1 MRKDV
6 AVMNASKF
14 TKEYLLDIVN
24 KILRYIVL
32 MGNKNEVITT
42 TDSLFSITY
51 EPLYR
56 NTNITFNAEVY
67 DADKGE
73 NVTHRFENVFRT
85 DLTTNETTYTKHEYE
100 PIIET
105 YTDDCYEPIGKVII
119 HHKAGE
125 NVVKSYITYDND
137 GYNTLTFTKDG
148 IRQVIQEPYFEGDPE
163 KAYQYYDRT
172 IFDDDGT
179 VIHMAG
185 DVVLDISDNPVFSY
199 RVYEYDTRWVKVNSE
214 TEPVTASLI

>member
-6 AVMNASKF
+6 AVMNANKF

-100 PIIET
+100 PFIET
-105 YTDDCYEPIGKVII
+105 YTEDCDEKIGNVTI

-125 NVVKSYITYDND
+125 KVVKSYITYDND

-148 IRQVIQEPYFEGDPE
+148 VRQSIQEPYYTGDPE
-163 KAYQYYDRT
+163 KAYQYYDKT
-172 IFDDDGT
+172 IFDDDGA

-185 DVVLDISDNPVFSY
+185 DVVLDINNNPIFSY
-199 RVYEYDTRWVKVNSE
+199 RVYEYDTMWLKVKSE
-214 TEPVTASLI
+214 TETV

>member
-6 AVMNASKF
+6 TVMNANKF

-105 YTDDCYEPIGKVII
+105 YTEDCYEPIGKVII

-125 NVVKSYITYDND
+125 KVVKSYITYDND
-137 GYNTLTFTKDG
+137 GYNTLSFTKDG
-148 IRQVIQEPYFEGDPE
+148 TRQVIQEPYFEGDPE
-163 KAYQYYDRT
+163 KAYQYYDKT

-185 DVVLDISDNPVFSY
+185 DAVLDINNKPIFSY
-199 RVYEYDTRWVKVNSE
+199 RVYEYDIRWVKVNSE
-214 TEPVTASLI
+214 TETV